1 MGRRNSSTRPVESAE
16 QSGPGMTIDPP
27 GLLVLLSPIS
37 GPGTHLAAP
46 GIVGD
51 SFPKISDPYAPAV
64 PYYKGKPLRSFFWS
78 LSRRRVV
85 KQLFATPTTTCNS
98 SISLAEQ
105 DRLFNSQNI
114 RDVWRLFYYIRA
126 HFPRPDESDPQ
137 VRALCMEWKRKYK
150 GNSPRSLQR
159 FCQHYPHLA
168 VWAKWMRRAIEETQP
183 RATKNKSPRMDL
195 LRQCVRILATAP
207 GWRERIVD
215 AKKEAYY
222 SELAGPL

>member
-1 MGRRNSSTRPVESAE
+1 MGRRNRSTRPVESAE

-114 RDVWRLFYYIRA
+114 RMFGGSFITLEHTFHDPTNPIRKFEPFAWNGKENTKATPRDRCKGSVSITPIWR
-126 HFPRPDESDPQ
+126 SGQ
-137 VRALCMEWKRKYK
+137 SGCGALSKKLSPGQQRTNRHEWIFL
-150 GNSPRSLQR
+150 GS
-159 FCQHYPHLA
+159 A
-168 VWAKWMRRAIEETQP
+168 
-183 RATKNKSPRMDL
+183 
-195 LRQCVRILATAP
+195 
-207 GWRERIVD
+207 
-215 AKKEAYY
+215 
-222 SELAGPL
+222 